1 MSALKPVEKGV
12 AVKPPRCLDPERII
26 PISRLSTEAFKTGEW
41 NRDRPFFQ
49 EKVSPCRMACPVGN
63 HVALA
68 LFHAS
73 KNRLDEALSVFLQEN
88 PLPGVCG
95 RLCYHPCQGECNRE
109 QFDGAVH
116 IRALERSA
124 SDLGNAQPGALT
136 DIGIKQPVAV
146 VGSGPAGLAAAY
158 HLARMGHPVTL
169 FEAETQ
175 VGGML
180 RLAIPQHR
188 LPEAALERDLARIIG
203 LGIDVRCQVRIDAVK
218 LQSLLTEFK
227 AVFYAT
233 GAHKSRRLE
242 LPGADGRQVV
252 SGLQFLKAVRSGR
265 LEKLSGRAV
274 VIGGGNVAID
284 VAMTA
289 RRLGAEQIDIVSLE
303 QRNELPAHEGDFL
316 DAQEEDVRFHFGWG
330 PAEIGTATDQLL
342 QVKFKRCLRVF
353 DQQGRFAPEFNE
365 NETLT
370 LNAQWVIPAIG
381 QRPDFDDRTGD
392 IFNMHAEQLLQTNPR
407 TLASPLKGLYAGG
420 DVIATP
426 GSVAVALGA
435 GKRAALSIHL
445 DLNPSVYGQEM
456 TKTEF
461 SDGSGF
467 SIEEFFHPRQSWDPK
482 SVVTFDDIDP
492 LYLQHRG
499 ALPLPRL
506 DARQRI
512 KGFDEINPGFDADT
526 ALAEAGRCFYCGTCV
541 GCERCLLFCPDVS
554 IHGVEGQSFMYQ
566 PHDPY
571 CKGCGTCAAV
581 CNRGVMKFG
590 EKS

>member
-1 MSALKPVEKGV
+1 
-12 AVKPPRCLDPERII
+12 
-26 PISRLSTEAFKTGEW
+26 
-41 NRDRPFFQ
+41 
-49 EKVSPCRMACPVGN
+49 
-63 HVALA
+63 
-68 LFHAS
+68 
-73 KNRLDEALSVFLQEN
+73 
-88 PLPGVCG
+88 
-95 RLCYHPCQGECNRE
+95 
-109 QFDGAVH
+109 
-116 IRALERSA
+116 
-124 SDLGNAQPGALT
+124 
-136 DIGIKQPVAV
+136 
-146 VGSGPAGLAAAY
+146 
-158 HLARMGHPVTL
+158 
-169 FEAETQ
+169 
-175 VGGML
+175 
-180 RLAIPQHR
+180 
-188 LPEAALERDLARIIG
+188 
-203 LGIDVRCQVRIDAVK
+203 
-218 LQSLLTEFK
+218 
-227 AVFYAT
+227 
-233 GAHKSRRLE
+233 
-242 LPGADGRQVV
+242 
-252 SGLQFLKAVRSGR
+252 
-265 LEKLSGRAV
+265 V

-289 RRLGAEQIDIVSLE
+289 RRLGVEQIDIVSLE

-381 QRPDFDDRTGD
+381 QRPDVDFRVGE
-392 IFNMHAEQLLQTNPR
+392 MGAERLLQTDAQ
-407 TLASPLKGLYAGG
+407 TLASPLERLYAGG
-420 DVIATP
+420 DVIGTA
-426 GSVAVALGA
+426 GSVSAALGA

-445 DLNPSVYGQEM
+445 KLNPAVYGKELA
-456 TKTEF
+456 KTEF
-461 SDGSGF
+461 SNGTGF

-482 SVVTFDDIDP
+482 SKVPFDDIDP

-512 KGFDEINPGFDADT
+512 KGFDEINPGFDADM

-554 IHGVEGQSFMYQ
+554 IHAVEGQSFMYQ

-581 CNRGVMKFG
+581 CNRGVMKIG

>member
-1 MSALKPVEKGV
+1 
-12 AVKPPRCLDPERII
+12 LDPEFIV

-49 EKVSPCRMACPVGN
+49 EKLSPCRIACPVGN
-63 HVALA
+63 HIALA

-73 KNRLDEALSVFLQEN
+73 KNRFDEALGVFLQEN

-95 RLCYHPCQGECNRE
+95 RLCYHPCQGDCNRE
-109 QFDGAVH
+109 QFDGAVN

-124 SDLGNAQPGALT
+124 SDLGEAQPGALT
-136 DIGIKQPVAV
+136 DIGRKQPVAV

-169 FEAETQ
+169 FEAEKQ
-175 VGGML
+175 MGGML

-203 LGIDVRCQVRIDAVK
+203 LGIDVRCNVHIDAAK
-218 LQSLLTEFK
+218 LQSLLAEFQ

-233 GAHKSRRLE
+233 GAHKSRLLDVR
-242 LPGADGRQVV
+242 GADGRQVI
-252 SGLQFLKAVRSGR
+252 SGLQFLKAVRDGQ
-265 LEKLSGRAV
+265 LERLSGRTV

-289 RRLGAEQIDIVSLE
+289 LRLGAEQIDIVSLE
-303 QRNELPAHEGDFL
+303 QRNELPAHESDFL

-330 PAEIGTATDQLL
+330 PTEIGVGANQVLD
-342 QVKFKRCLRVF
+342 VKFMRCLSVF
-353 DQQGRFAPEFNE
+353 DEHGRFAPEFNE
-365 NETLT
+365 KETLT
-370 LNAQWVIPAIG
+370 LNADWVIPAIG
-381 QRPDFDDRTGD
+381 QHSDLDGWNGE
-392 IFNMHAEQLLQTNPR
+392 IFKMDAAHLLQTNPH
-407 TLASPLKGLYAGG
+407 TLASPLKGLYAAG
-420 DVIATP
+420 DVIGAP
-426 GSVAVALGA
+426 GSVSAALGA

-445 DLNPSVYGQEM
+445 QLNSSVYGKELS
-456 TKTEF
+456 KTEF
-461 SDGSGF
+461 SDGKGF
-467 SIEEFFHPRQSWDPK
+467 SIEEFFHPRKSWDPK
-482 SVVTFDDIDP
+482 SVVTFEDIDP

-506 DARQRI
+506 DAHQRI
-512 KGFDEINPGFDADT
+512 KGFDEINQGFDADM
-526 ALAEAGRCFYCGTCV
+526 ALTEAGRCFYCGTCV
-541 GCERCLLFCPDVS
+541 GCERCLLLCPDVS
-554 IHGVEGQSFMYQ
+554 IHPIEGKTFMYQ

-581 CNRGVMKFG
+581 CNRGVMTFG

>member
-1 MSALKPVEKGV
+1 
-12 AVKPPRCLDPERII
+12 LDPELIV
-26 PISRLSTEAFKTGEW
+26 PISRSSTEAFKTGEW

-49 EKVSPCRMACPVGN
+49 EKLSPCRLACPIGN
-63 HVALA
+63 HIALA

-73 KNRLDEALSVFLQEN
+73 KNRFDAALGVFLQEN

-95 RLCYHPCQGECNRE
+95 RLCYHPCQERCNRE

-116 IRALERSA
+116 IRTLERSA
-124 SDLGNAQPGALT
+124 SDLGTAQPEALT
-136 DIGIKQPVAV
+136 DIGRKQAVAV

-169 FEAETQ
+169 FEAEKQ
-175 VGGML
+175 AGGML

-188 LPEAALERDLARIIG
+188 LPETVLERDLARIRS
-203 LGIDVRCQVRIDAVK
+203 LGIDFRCNVRVDAAK
-218 LQSLLTEFK
+218 LQSLLSDFQ

-252 SGLQFLKAVRSGR
+252 SGLQFLKAARSGR

-289 RRLGAEQIDIVSLE
+289 RRLGAEQVDIVSLE
-303 QRNELPAHEGDFL
+303 QRNELPAHEGDIL
-316 DAQEEDVRFHFGWG
+316 DAQEEDIRFHYGWG
-330 PAEIGTATDQLL
+330 PTQIAVKANQASG
-342 QVKFKRCLRVF
+342 VKFVRCLSIF
-353 DQQGRFAPEFNE
+353 DQHGRFAPEFNE
-365 NETLT
+365 KETLA
-370 LNAQWVIPAIG
+370 LEAEWVIPAIG
-381 QRPDFDDRTGD
+381 QSRDFNDRAGE
-392 IFNMHAEQLLQTNPR
+392 IFNMHADHLLQTNPR

-420 DVIATP
+420 DVIGTP
-426 GSVAVALGA
+426 GSVAAALGA
-435 GKRAALSIHL
+435 GKRSALSIHL

-461 SDGSGF
+461 GDGNGF

-499 ALPLPRL
+499 ALPLRRL
-506 DARQRI
+506 DANQRV
-512 KGFDEINPGFDADT
+512 KGLEEINQGFDANT

-541 GCERCLLFCPDVS
+541 GCERCLLLCPDVS
-554 IHGVEGQSFMYQ
+554 IHAVEGQTFMYQ